1 MDNTE
6 IFKDQTTIVPDG
18 DATPEFDGGTPTR
31 DGYTFEGWN
40 PDVDETVTKS
50 VTYKAVWKEVLPT
63 TPQTGDNSYLT
74 LWISL
79 VVVSAFGIAG
89 TTVYRRRKTLR

>member
-40 PDVDETVTKS
+40 PAVDETVTKS
-50 VTYKAVWKEVLPT
+50 ITYTAAWKEVVPT
-63 TPQTGDNSYLT
+63 NPQTGDNSYLT

-79 VVVSAFGIAG
+79 LVASVFGIAG
-89 TTVYRRRKTLR
+89 TTVYSRRKILR